1 MPSGFSWTE
10 IGVDPARVRVVHDAP
25 LPSRGEYVL
34 YWCMMNQRVPYN
46 HALQAAIALGNRL
59 RLPVVCYHALRP
71 DYPHASDRLHA
82 FVLQGLEELGSAMRA
97 QGVPYWLELP
107 RTTAQHT
114 PRLGQLGKRAAAVV
128 SDWVPS
134 FIVPGHLRG
143 AAKALGVPLVAVDAA
158 CVVPMQRIGEKQV
171 GAYALR
177 PKLRKLWP
185 EYLGK
190 LPDGPDPA
198 HAGAAEQVDLGFTP
212 ERTPG
217 RLLAHLD
224 TFDIDHSVPP
234 VKGRPGGRTAALE
247 SLRSF
252 VHHQLP
258 PFDEARNRPG
268 QRGQSGVSPALHWGL
283 LFAGEV
289 ARACIEAHGPEQPGV
304 RSFLEELLVRRE
316 LGFNYCLHTPVH
328 AQLSL
333 GSLPRWAQQ
342 TLAAHATDRR
352 EHTYTLQQLDRGET
366 ADPLWNAA
374 QRELREEG
382 RIHGY
387 LRMLWGK
394 KILEWS
400 PSPDE
405 ALGRLAHLNDRYAL
419 DGRDAVSVANF
430 MWVLGLH
437 DRPFQERPVLGKVR
451 PMSSLRTAEKVDLGP
466 YLARYGGPDAA
477 RVKLPRR
484 RKTAPPGG
492 SEGV

>member
-1 MPSGFSWTE
+1 MPTGFSWTE
-10 IGVDPARVRVVHDAP
+10 IGVDPARVHVVRDAP

-34 YWCMMNQRVPYN
+34 YWCMVNQRVPHN
-46 HALQAAIALGNRL
+46 HALQTAIALGNRL
-59 RLPVVCYHALRP
+59 GLPVVCYHALRP

-82 FVLQGLEELGSAMRA
+82 FVLQGLDELGKALRA
-97 QGVPYWLELP
+97 HGVPYWLELP
-107 RTTAQHT
+107 RNTRQHV
-114 PRLGQLGKRAAAVV
+114 PRLAAIAKRAAAVV
-128 SDWVPS
+128 SDWFPA
-134 FIVPGHLRG
+134 FIIPGHLRG
-143 AAKALGVPLVAVDAA
+143 AARALDVPLVAVDAS
-158 CVVPMQRIGEKQV
+158 CVVPMQRIPERQV
-171 GAYALR
+171 GAYTLR

-190 LPDGPDPA
+190 LPPGPEPA
-198 HAGAAEQVDLGFTP
+198 HARAAERVDLGFAP
-212 ERTPG
+212 EREPG
-217 RLLAHLD
+217 RLVGQMD
-224 TFDIDHSVPP
+224 GFDIDHSVPP
-234 VKGRPGGRTAALE
+234 VKGRPGGRAAALRA
-247 SLRSF
+247 LRTF
-252 VHHQLP
+252 VRDQVAR
-258 PFDEARNRPG
+258 FDEARNEPG
-268 QRGQSGVSPALHWGL
+268 KRGQSGLSPALHWGL

-289 ARACIEAHGPEQPGV
+289 AQACIEAHGATQPGV
-304 RSFLEELLVRRE
+304 ASFLEELLVRRE
-316 LGFNYCLHTPVH
+316 LGFNYCLHTPVQ
-328 AQLSL
+328 AQLRFS
-333 GSLPRWAQQ
+333 SLPRWAQQ
-342 TLAAHATDRR
+342 TLSAHAKDRR
-352 EHTYTLQQLDRGET
+352 EHLYGLEQLDRGET

-374 QRELREEG
+374 QRELREDG

-477 RVKLPRR
+477 GMKLPRR
-484 RKTAPPGG
+484 RKAAAPGE